1 MDTIVLNRVLK
12 CDEALR
18 KIDRSDWHELKAKM
32 LSPEGEKILTGLQ
45 IYVHLYDTFVETE
58 CVEKQE
64 RTERAMEIV
73 EKKLYF
79 LISGRYTD
87 VIKW

>member
-32 LSPEGEKILTGLQ
+32 LSPDGEKILTGLQ
-45 IYVHLYDTFVETE
+45 IY
-58 CVEKQE
+58 
-64 RTERAMEIV
+64 
-73 EKKLYF
+73 F
-79 LISGRYTD
+79 LIEGRYTD